1 VFRNTYVI
9 LTLKI
14 EHSKLNTQKM
24 NLPFKIARRYLFA
37 KKSTNAINIISGISV
52 LGLALGAAVLVLVL
66 SVFNGFEK
74 LISGMMGN
82 FNPDVKITVTKGK
95 TFITD
100 TLKIK
105 QLRALEGVA
114 YLSETLEETAFFEYA
129 KSQEIGILK
138 GVDENFVKINGI
150 DTTVREGKYQLTDGE
165 NAFAVLGGGIR
176 NQLGVY
182 ENNMITPLSIY
193 MPKRG
198 EVGILEQPFK
208 KRLAYPAGTFVIQT
222 EFDNQYILTHIDFV
236 RNLLG
241 AEEEVSALE
250 IKLKPSVSATQTLS
264 AIQNIMGSDF
274 TVKNRYQ
281 QDEAFLKLMNMEKW
295 LSYAILC
302 LTLLLVAFNM
312 VGSLWM
318 MVLEKK
324 KDISILKSMGA
335 TDNLIRNV
343 FLNEGLL
350 LCGFGLVLGFI
361 LALIAY
367 FLHVYTEG
375 GLVPLPPGFAT
386 DRYPVAL
393 KGGDF
398 VIVALTVSSIGLL
411 ASLPAALRA
420 MKVETSM
427 KED

>member
-1 VFRNTYVI
+1 
-9 LTLKI
+9 
-14 EHSKLNTQKM
+14 M

-37 KKSTNAINIISGISV
+37 KKNTNAINIISGISV

-82 FNPDVKITVTKGK
+82 FNPDIKITANKGK
-95 TFITD
+95 TFVAD
-100 TLKIK
+100 TLKIN
-105 QLRALEGVA
+105 QLRSLGGVA
-114 YLSETLEETAFFEYA
+114 YLSETLEETAFFEYE

-138 GVDENFVKINGI
+138 GVDDNFVKINGI
-150 DTTVREGKYQLTDGE
+150 DSTVKEGKYLLHDGQQ
-165 NAFAVLGGGIR
+165 NYLVLGGGIR
-176 NQLGVY
+176 NLLSIYG
-182 ENNMITPLSIY
+182 NNMMTPLSIY

-198 EVGILEQPFK
+198 EIGALEPPFK

-222 EFDNQYILTHIDFV
+222 EFDNQYVLTNLDFV
-236 RNLLG
+236 RELLG
-241 AEEEVSALE
+241 ADDEISALE
-250 IKLKPSVSATQTLS
+250 IKLNSSISASQTLLD
-264 AIQNIMGSDF
+264 IKNIMGTDF
-274 TVKNRYQ
+274 TVKDRYQ

-318 MVLEKK
+318 MVLEKR

-335 TDNLIRNV
+335 TDKLIRNI

-350 LCGFGLVLGFI
+350 LCGLGLISGFL
-361 LALIAY
+361 LAIIAY
-367 FLHVYTEG
+367 VLHVYTEG

-393 KGGDF
+393 KWTDF
-398 VIVALTVSSIGLL
+398 IVVAFTVSIIGLL
-411 ASLPAALRA
+411 ASTPAAMRA

-427 KED
+427 REE

>member
-1 VFRNTYVI
+1 MT
-9 LTLKI
+9 
-14 EHSKLNTQKM
+14 
-24 NLPFKIARRYLFA
+24 LPFKIARRYLFA

-82 FNPDVKITVTKGK
+82 FNPDIKITATKGK
-95 TFITD
+95 TFTAD
-100 TLKIK
+100 TLKIN
-105 QLRALEGVA
+105 QLRSLGGVA
-114 YLSETLEETAFFEYA
+114 YLSETLEETAFFEYE

-138 GVDENFVKINGI
+138 GVDDNFVKINGI
-150 DTTVREGKYQLTDGE
+150 DSTVKEGKYLLYDGQQ
-165 NAFAVLGGGIR
+165 NYLVLGGGIR
-176 NQLGVY
+176 NLLSIYG
-182 ENNMITPLSIY
+182 NNMMTPLSIY

-198 EVGILEQPFK
+198 EIGALEPPFK

-222 EFDNQYILTHIDFV
+222 EFDNQYVLTNLDFV
-236 RNLLG
+236 RELLG
-241 AEEEVSALE
+241 ADDEISALE
-250 IKLKPSVSATQTLS
+250 IKLNPSILASKTLS
-264 AIQNIMGSDF
+264 DIRNIMGADF
-274 TVKNRYQ
+274 TVKDRYQ

-318 MVLEKK
+318 MVLEKR

-335 TDNLIRNV
+335 TDKLIRNI

-350 LCGFGLVLGFI
+350 LCGLGLISGFL
-361 LALIAY
+361 LAVIAY
-367 FLHVYTEG
+367 ILHVYTEG

-393 KGGDF
+393 KWTDF
-398 VIVALTVSSIGLL
+398 LVVAFTVSTIGLL
-411 ASLPAALRA
+411 ASIPAAMRA

-427 KED
+427 REE

>member
-1 VFRNTYVI
+1 MT
-9 LTLKI
+9 
-14 EHSKLNTQKM
+14 
-24 NLPFKIARRYLFA
+24 LPFKIARRYLFA

-82 FNPDVKITVTKGK
+82 FNPDIKITATRGK
-95 TFITD
+95 TFTAD
-100 TLKIK
+100 TLKIN
-105 QLRALEGVA
+105 QLRSLGGVA
-114 YLSETLEETAFFEYA
+114 YLSETLEETAFFEYE

-138 GVDENFVKINGI
+138 GVDDNFVKINGI
-150 DTTVREGKYQLTDGE
+150 DSTVKEGKYLLYDGQQ
-165 NAFAVLGGGIR
+165 NYLVLGGGIR
-176 NQLGVY
+176 NLLSIYG
-182 ENNMITPLSIY
+182 NNMMTPLSIY

-198 EVGILEQPFK
+198 EIGALEPPFK

-222 EFDNQYILTHIDFV
+222 EFDNQYVLTNLDFV
-236 RNLLG
+236 RELLG
-241 AEEEVSALE
+241 ADDEISALE
-250 IKLKPSVSATQTLS
+250 IKLNPSILASKTLS
-264 AIQNIMGSDF
+264 DIRNIMGADF
-274 TVKNRYQ
+274 TVKDRYQ

-318 MVLEKK
+318 MVLEKR

-335 TDNLIRNV
+335 TDKLIRNI

-350 LCGFGLVLGFI
+350 LCGLGLISGFL
-361 LALIAY
+361 LAVIAY
-367 FLHVYTEG
+367 ILHVYTEG

-393 KGGDF
+393 KWTDF
-398 VIVALTVSSIGLL
+398 IVVAFTVSIIGLL
-411 ASLPAALRA
+411 ASIPAAMRA

-427 KED
+427 REE